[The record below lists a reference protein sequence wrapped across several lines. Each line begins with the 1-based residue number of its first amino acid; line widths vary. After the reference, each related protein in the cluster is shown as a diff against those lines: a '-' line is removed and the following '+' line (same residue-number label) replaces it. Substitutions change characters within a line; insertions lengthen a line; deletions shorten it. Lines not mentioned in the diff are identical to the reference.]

1 MRKAMIFAQEIGL
14 QKCHFEGD
22 LETIIKALKIGDMSS
37 SPFGHLVR
45 DILAIV
51 NSFLDFSFFHIVRQG
66 NAVAHTLT
74 LRLSTLP
81 VYPSNPPE
89 PEPKIA
95 RTDTPT
101 VGDGSPPTELD
112 AFGLV
117 GGFPLPKPE
126 QPDPI
131 INLETSDDIQRSF
144 NENIQNPMIFE
155 VIRQKFIENR
165 SNQARSRRD
174 LV

>member
-1 MRKAMIFAQEIGL
+1 MDCLEMMATRKAMIFAQEIGL

-89 PEPKIA
+89 PEPKIVQ
-95 RTDTPT
+95 TDTPT
-101 VGDGSPPTELD
+101 VGCGLPPTKPD

-126 QPDPI
+126 QLNPI
-131 INLETSDDIQRSF
+131 INPKTSSDIRRFF
-144 NENIQNPMIFE
+144 NENIQNLVIFE
-155 VIRQKFIENR
+155 TIR
-165 SNQARSRRD
+165 
-174 LV
+174 

>member
-1 MRKAMIFAQEIGL
+1 MIFAQEIGL

-51 NSFLDFSFFHIVRQG
+51 NSFLDFSFFHIIRQG

-89 PEPKIA
+89 SELKTA
-95 RTDTPT
+95 RTDTLT
-101 VGDGSPPTELD
+101 VGGRSPPTELD
-112 AFGLV
+112 TFGLV
-117 GGFPLPKPE
+117 SSFPLPKHK
-126 QPDPI
+126 QPDLI
-131 INLETSDDIQRSF
+131 INPETSGDIRRSF
-144 NENIQNPMIFE
+144 NENIQNPMIFK
-155 VIRQKFIENR
+155 VIRKKFIENR
-165 SNQARSRRD
+165 SDPTRSRRD

>member
-1 MRKAMIFAQEIGL
+1 MDCLEMMAARRAMIFAQEIGL
-14 QKCHFEGD
+14 QKCHFKGD
-22 LETIIKALKIGDMSS
+22 SKTIIKALKIGDMSS

-66 NAVAHTLT
+66 NVVAHTLT

-89 PEPKIA
+89 PEPKTVQ
-95 RTDTPT
+95 TDTPT
-101 VGDGSPPTELD
+101 VGGESPPMKPN
-112 AFGLV
+112 AFESV

-126 QPDPI
+126 QPNPI
-131 INLETSDDIQRSF
+131 INPETSDDIRRF
-144 NENIQNPMIFE
+144 FDENI
-155 VIRQKFIENR
+155 
-165 SNQARSRRD
+165 
-174 LV
+174 